1 MINKN
6 WQYMDPYEK
15 AAYFRTLIQEEVE
28 TCEIILT
35 KNESLILKAYY
46 SSTMKNKDWFKLSQH
61 VHAERVK
68 HLVRIVEARK
78 AKKILDAGCGLG
90 SEAIL
95 CGILGAD
102 VTGIDITEERLNV
115 AKKRVKYYEDKLNT
129 KIVVK
134 FALEN
139 ILKHQGEY
147 DAIWVQEAI
156 SHIDPVDEFLRTSY
170 KNLRN
175 NGRIIITDPNALNP
189 YMYVQ
194 TKEEQK
200 RKGGIYTTKKNSKT
214 GEEISY
220 AIERIL
226 TIPAIKKRLLE
237 NGFEIEGIYPSIF
250 FPCCIF
256 NKLTNTCKTI
266 ENVFKKVP
274 IIKYIAA
281 MYTIVGV
288 KTESLC

>member
-1 MINKN
+1 
-6 WQYMDPYEK
+6 MDPYEK

-28 TCEIILT
+28 TCETFLT
-35 KNESLILKAYY
+35 KNESLILKASY

-61 VHAERVK
+61 AHAERVK
-68 HLVRIVEARK
+68 HLVRIVETGK
-78 AKKILDAGCGLG
+78 AKKTLDAGCGLG

-102 VTGIDITEERLNV
+102 VTGIDITEERLNI

-147 DAIWVQEAI
+147 DAIWVKEAI
-156 SHIDPVDEFLRTSY
+156 SHIDPIDEFLRTSY

-194 TKEEQK
+194 TKKEQK
-200 RKGGIYTTKKNSKT
+200 RKGGIYTTKRNSKT

-237 NGFEIEGIYPSIF
+237 NGFKIEGIYPSIF
-250 FPCCIF
+250 FPFCIF
-256 NKLTNTCKTI
+256 NRFTNTCKTI

-281 MYTIVGV
+281 IYTIVGV
-288 KTESLC
+288 KTESYVK